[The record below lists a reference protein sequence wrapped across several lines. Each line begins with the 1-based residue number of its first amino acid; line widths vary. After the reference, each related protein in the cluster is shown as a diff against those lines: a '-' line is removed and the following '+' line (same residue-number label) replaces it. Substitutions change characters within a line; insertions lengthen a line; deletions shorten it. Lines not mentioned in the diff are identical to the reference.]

1 MHAILAGIPQPL
13 RPAVLIASACALLLL
28 ATALLLPRATPP
40 LTTTDADTAAVRLDA
55 RVTRRSGN
63 EVLWQLPPP
72 STPLRAALF
81 AAPGCTIR
89 ATDFFDA
96 SPGCPRCAGLPEER
110 RFTAAALARGYAV
123 LAVSSRAECWSL
135 DASASDSSELAAV
148 ESIIKWWT
156 TEEHPQ
162 LAGLPLVGIGA
173 SSGGY
178 FLSALAARVKFSSVA
193 VMIAEG
199 VYGAMT
205 DIPTAYPPVL
215 FVHMPKDAERAGLV
229 AESMGKLRE
238 KSVEVRE
245 IRCDDFAVSAE
256 FLAERVPGLTRA
268 VADALV
274 DVMRRKGFVDEK
286 GFLKDDGRSTPW
298 KKAAVE
304 ANVLPEGF
312 HLERHVTEELNVAY
326 AYHEFTSLKN
336 GEIFEWFES
345 HMKHKGRSLKARIN
359 ALHATVFL
367 EENRAKA

>member
-1 MHAILAGIPQPL
+1 MPREMHAILAGIPQPL

-28 ATALLLPRATPP
+28 ATALLLPRAPPP
-40 LTTTDADTAAVRLDA
+40 LATDASAAVRLDA

-135 DASASDSSELAAV
+135 DAAGSGGGGGEGEGGSELAAV

-162 LAGLPLVGIGA
+162 LAGLPLVGVGA

-199 VYGAMT
+199 VYGAMR
-205 DIPTAYPPVL
+205 DIPAGYPPAL
-215 FVHMPKDAERAGLV
+215 FVHMPKDAERAALV
-229 AESMGKLRE
+229 AESMGKLRAE
-238 KSVEVRE
+238 HVDVRE
-245 IRCDDFAVSAE
+245 IRCGDFAVSTE
-256 FLAERVPGLTRA
+256 LLAERVPGLSRA
-268 VADALV
+268 VAGALV
-274 DVMRRKGFVDEK
+274 DVLRRKGFVDEK

-298 KKAAVE
+298 KKAAEE
-304 ANVLPEGF
+304 AKVLPEGF

-336 GEIFEWFES
+336 AEIFEWFES
-345 HMKHKGRSLKARIN
+345 HM
-359 ALHATVFL
+359 
-367 EENRAKA
+367 NRKD

>member
-1 MHAILAGIPQPL
+1 MPREMHAILAGIPQPL

-28 ATALLLPRATPP
+28 ATALLLPRAPP
-40 LTTTDADTAAVRLDA
+40 LTTDAAAVRLDA

-199 VYGAMT
+199 VYGAMPE
-205 DIPTAYPPVL
+205 IPAGYPPAL

-245 IRCDDFAVSAE
+245 IRCDDFAVRAE

-268 VADALV
+268 VADALM

-298 KKAAVE
+298 KKAAEE
-304 ANVLPEGF
+304 AKVLPDGF

-336 GEIFEWFES
+336 AEIFEWFES
-345 HMKHKGRSLKARIN
+345 HMNHKD
-359 ALHATVFL
+359 
-367 EENRAKA
+367 